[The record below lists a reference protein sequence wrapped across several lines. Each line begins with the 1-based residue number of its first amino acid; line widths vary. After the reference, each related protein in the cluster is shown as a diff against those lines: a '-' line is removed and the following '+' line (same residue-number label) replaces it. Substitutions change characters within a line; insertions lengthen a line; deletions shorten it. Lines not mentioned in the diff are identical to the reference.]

1 MSLAISRKGYG
12 DASHFRISFRYNGD
26 MHIQPKDPDLQE
38 ILLNYSQESDI
49 VKRKQMEDSIWKKY
63 GSENTAM
70 VLDMSGFS
78 LLTRKYGIVHY
89 LSMIRRM
96 QLTVEPI
103 ITDHG
108 GRIIK
113 FEADNCFAVFSEP
126 ASAVRTAITIQHALA
141 ASNLL
146 TSEDM
151 DVHVAIGID
160 YGKILILNDD
170 DMYGDAVN
178 RACKMGEDIGKADEI
193 LITKE
198 AMDMIPKEAQIRGK
212 LINVSIGGLTMPAYQ
227 IIYRTDVEE
236 EQK

>member
-1 MSLAISRKGYG
+1 
-12 DASHFRISFRYNGD
+12 
-26 MHIQPKDPDLQE
+26 MHIQPKDPALQE
-38 ILLNYSQESDI
+38 ILLNYSQESDL
-49 VKRKQMEDSIWKKY
+49 VKRKQIEDEIWQRY
-63 GSENTAM
+63 GSANTAF

-103 ITDHG
+103 IMGHS

-113 FEADNCFAVFSEP
+113 FEADNCFAVFPEP
-126 ASAVRTAITIQHALA
+126 AAAARTAITIQHALA

-193 LITKE
+193 LISKE
-198 AMDMIPKEAQIRGK
+198 AMDMIPEDAQIEGK
-212 LINVSIGGLTMPAYQ
+212 LIEVSIGGLTMPAYQ
-227 IIYRTDVEE
+227 IVYRTNTEE
-236 EQK
+236 EQQ

>member
-1 MSLAISRKGYG
+1 
-12 DASHFRISFRYNGD
+12 
-26 MHIQPKDPDLQE
+26 MHIEQKDPFLQDT
-38 ILLNYSQESDI
+38 LLNFSQESDPA
-49 VKRKQMEDSIWKKY
+49 KRKGLENEIWQKY
-63 GSENTAM
+63 GSESTAF

-103 ITDHG
+103 IISHG

-113 FEADNCFAVFSEP
+113 FEADNCFAVFPEP
-126 ASAVRTAITIQHALA
+126 SSAARTAITIQHAIA

-146 TSEDM
+146 TQEDM
-151 DVHVAIGID
+151 DIHVTIGID
-160 YGKILILNDD
+160 YGKILILNEE

-178 RACKMGEDIGKADEI
+178 RACKMGEDIGNADEI

-198 AMDMIPKEAQIRGK
+198 AMDMIPEEAQIDGK
-212 LINVSIGGLTMPAYQ
+212 LIEVSIGGMNTPAYQ
-227 IIYRTDVEE
+227 VIYRTDVEE
-236 EQK
+236 EQQ

>member
-1 MSLAISRKGYG
+1 
-12 DASHFRISFRYNGD
+12 
-26 MHIQPKDPDLQE
+26 MHIQPKDPALQE
-38 ILLNYSQESDI
+38 TLLSYSQESDHS
-49 VKRKQMEDSIWKKY
+49 KRKKMEDSIWQKY

-96 QLTVEPI
+96 QLTVDPI
-103 ITDHG
+103 ITNHG

-113 FEADNCFAVFSEP
+113 FEADNCFAVFPDP
-126 ASAVRTAITIQHALA
+126 ASAARTAITIQHAIA
-141 ASNLL
+141 AANLL

-151 DVHVAIGID
+151 DIHVSIGID

-178 RACKMGEDIGKADEI
+178 RACKMGEDIGRADDI
-193 LITKE
+193 LITKD
-198 AMDMIPKEAQIRGK
+198 AFDMIPYEAQVHGK
-212 LINVSIGGLTMPAYQ
+212 LIEVSIGGLNMPAYQ
-227 IIYRTDVEE
+227 IVYRTNSEE
-236 EQK
+236 EQQ

>member
-1 MSLAISRKGYG
+1 MLPNNTQ
-12 DASHFRISFRYNGD
+12 F
-26 MHIQPKDPDLQE
+26 QE
-38 ILLNYSQESDI
+38 LLLNYSQETNPAE
-49 VKRKQMEDSIWKKY
+49 RKKLEDMIWKNY
-63 GSENTAM
+63 GTENTVLA
-70 VLDMSGFS
+70 LDMFGFS
-78 LLTRKYGIVHY
+78 LLTRKYGIIHY

-103 ITDHG
+103 IDGHG
-108 GRIIK
+108 GRVIK
-113 FEADNCFAVFSEP
+113 FEADNCFAVFPEP
-126 ASAVRTAITIQHALA
+126 AAAARTAITIQHALA

-193 LITKE
+193 LISKE
-198 AMDMIPKEAQIRGK
+198 AMDMIPEDAQIEGK
-212 LINVSIGGLTMPAYQ
+212 LIEVSIGGLTMPAYQ
-227 IIYRTDVEE
+227 LIYRTDTEE
-236 EQK
+236 EQQ